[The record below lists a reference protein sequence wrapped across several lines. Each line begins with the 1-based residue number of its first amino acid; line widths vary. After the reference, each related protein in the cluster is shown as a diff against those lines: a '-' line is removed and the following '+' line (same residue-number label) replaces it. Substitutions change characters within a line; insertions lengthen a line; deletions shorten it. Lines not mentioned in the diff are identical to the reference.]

1 MVPPKENTLRR
12 PPAGMRTVS
21 GRHSGDAHP
30 VRMGA
35 EGAKRG
41 FSARISQAKGQS
53 GVFLFRPD
61 GRGSP
66 PDLCDRLPVTFLFS
80 RMKQEGYRHGS

>member
-41 FSARISQAKGQS
+41 FFRANLSGKRTERRFPVSPRRAWESAIS
-53 GVFLFRPD
+53 L
-61 GRGSP
+61 
-66 PDLCDRLPVTFLFS
+66 
-80 RMKQEGYRHGS
+80 

>member
-35 EGAKRG
+35 EGAKR
-41 FSARISQAKGQS
+41 
-53 GVFLFRPD
+53 V
-61 GRGSP
+61 
-66 PDLCDRLPVTFLFS
+66 FS
-80 RMKQEGYRHGS
+80 RESLRQKDRAAFSCFAPTGVGVRHISVTVCRSLFFFQG

>member
-53 GVFLFRPD
+53 GVFLFRPT
-61 GRGSP
+61 GVGVRPIS
-66 PDLCDRLPVTFLFS
+66 VTDCRSLFFF
-80 RMKQEGYRHGS
+80 QG